1 VSFTSSPIDAIKHLI
16 LPASTL
22 AAYATA
28 SMSRLVRTTVLE
40 VLHEDYVR
48 TARAKGLSASMVA
61 RKHILPNAMVPV
73 LTLMSLWF
81 GRLLGGAVITE
92 SIFAW
97 PGLGKLILSSILSKD
112 YAVVQGALLYFV
124 LIFIVVNFLT
134 DLAYGILDPRI
145 RQRMTPGGQG

>member
-1 VSFTSSPIDAIKHLI
+1 
-16 LPASTL
+16 
-22 AAYATA
+22 
-28 SMSRLVRTTVLE
+28 MSRLVRTTVLE

-48 TARAKGLSASMVA
+48 TARAKGLSPSMVA
-61 RKHILPNAMVPV
+61 RKHILPNALVPV

-112 YAVVQGALLYFV
+112 FAVVQGALLYFV
-124 LIFIVVNFLT
+124 LIFIVVNFVT

-145 RQRMTPGGQG
+145 RQRTSQSGN